1 MYDRVN
7 WTNLGFVNIDDS
19 NSFEGE
25 IGVVRKSRGRGSSI
39 SKIYCIFMTK
49 FFRVF

>member
-25 IGVVRKSRGRGSSI
+25 IGVVRKSTGRGSSI

-49 FFRVF
+49 FFKVF

>member
-25 IGVVRKSRGRGSSI
+25 IGVVRKSRGGSSI
-39 SKIYCIFMTK
+39 YKIYCIFMTK
-49 FFRVF
+49 FFKVF

>member
-7 WTNLGFVNIDDS
+7 WTNLGFVNIDVS

-25 IGVVRKSRGRGSSI
+25 IGVVRKSRGGGVL
-39 SKIYCIFMTK
+39 YL
-49 FFRVF
+49 